1 MAYGDTIANSN
12 QAEVTILRN
21 EIKKDA
27 LLNGLRHD
35 ISAILWGR
43 LPANST
49 YEQTIETA
57 EECETLIEIRRVTE
71 SRNPAN
77 TLLLQQEKKTQCEV
91 DELRKIVE
99 GVAKLQLSNN
109 TQTVAYVAQDNDN
122 NRGGN
127 NQNYNQGGRHRNNK
141 NGNKGGK
148 NWSKGNQNRPPR
160 KCYFCG
166 EEGHIKRSCK
176 ELKQWQE
183 FKKKDSSQGNRN

>member
-99 GVAKLQLSNN
+99 GVAKLQ
-109 TQTVAYVAQDNDN
+109 
-122 NRGGN
+122 
-127 NQNYNQGGRHRNNK
+127 
-141 NGNKGGK
+141 
-148 NWSKGNQNRPPR
+148 
-160 KCYFCG
+160 
-166 EEGHIKRSCK
+166 
-176 ELKQWQE
+176 
-183 FKKKDSSQGNRN
+183 